1 MFSMLIKLQSK
12 TLIPFQIIGYALGL
26 FVGISII
33 LTAVR
38 FYADVQSVLSSQT
51 DVFKNN
57 TAVISKNVS
66 LFKTLGN
73 SKMHFN
79 ANDIEDLKNQDF
91 IANVATFSNSTFEVT
106 AFTGDGGN
114 LPGFQSDLF
123 FESIPDQYIDVAS
136 DDWKWAEGQDF
147 VPIIIPEDYL
157 NLYNFGFAESQGL
170 PVFSKNAITDIS
182 FNIRIS
188 GNNKMQFYRSRI
200 VGFSSKINSIL
211 VPETFLKFANQE
223 FGRQS
228 ESNPNRLLIE
238 MNKPADEAMLKYFNE
253 KNYSISKE
261 KLEHG
266 KIIFFFKAAYGF
278 VFLIALIITI
288 LSVSF
293 IYLSFSLIFEKNKS
307 LIDNLYNIGYPAVRI
322 ARFYQW
328 VISSVTVVS
337 VVSAMILSNSVR
349 NAYIS
354 SFSQMVDL
362 NLPANNII
370 WYGIAVILC
379 LLMIYN
385 VFLPAKIRKIVRNEK

>member
-12 TLIPFQIIGYALGL
+12 TLIPVQIIGYALGL
-26 FVGISII
+26 FVGIAII

-38 FYADVQSVLSSQT
+38 FYADVKSVLSSQT

-73 SKMHFN
+73 TKVHFSL
-79 ANDIEDLKNQDF
+79 NDIEELKKQEF
-91 IANVATFSNSTFEVT
+91 VANVSSFSNSTFEVT
-106 AFTGDGGN
+106 AFTSEGGR

-123 FESIPDQYIDVAS
+123 FESIPDQYIDVVS
-136 DDWKWAEGQDF
+136 DDWKWTEGQDF
-147 VPIIIPEDYL
+147 IPIIIPEDYL

-170 PVFSKNAITDIS
+170 PVFSKNAITEIS

-188 GNNKMQFYRSRI
+188 GNNKMQFFKSRI

-211 VPETFLKFANQE
+211 VPETFLRFANQE

-261 KLEHG
+261 KLEQG
-266 KIIFFFKAAYGF
+266 KMLFFFKAAFGF

-293 IYLSFSLIFEKNKS
+293 VYLSFSLIFEKNKT
-307 LIDNLYNIGYPAVRI
+307 LIINLYNIGYPAARI
-322 ARFYQW
+322 AVFYQW
-328 VISSVTVVS
+328 IISTVTVISVIL
-337 VVSAMILSNSVR
+337 AMILSISVR
-349 NAYIS
+349 NAYLS
-354 SFSQMVDL
+354 RFSYLVDL
-362 NLPANNII
+362 NLPSENIM
-370 WYGIAVILC
+370 WYGMAVLLC
-379 LLMIYN
+379 LLIIYN
-385 VFLPAKIRKIVRNEK
+385 VFLPAKIRKIVRNET